1 MILHFLASPD
11 VCLANNI
18 PGQQL
23 KCSGVFER
31 LSIPKRSIAFLS
43 IFFLNYW
50 YPGEAYV
57 YVISMKLLEVR

>member
-1 MILHFLASPD
+1 MILHFFASPD

-31 LSIPKRSIAFLS
+31 LSIPKRSVAFLS
-43 IFFLNYW
+43 IFFNYR
-50 YPGEAYV
+50 YPGEPYV